1 MKIFVGGITG
11 DFDDLDL
18 KEMFELYG
26 EVKSAQ
32 VIRDRATGK
41 SKGFGFVEMPN
52 ATEAQETITLL
63 DGVGLYG
70 KKIAVK
76 PAEDQPRPGG
86 SSPRPGGGG
95 FNRSGGSSSG
105 GFNNGNRGGGSS
117 SGGSWGN
124 RSGGGDRGGSSD
136 RGGNDRGPRRY

>member
-1 MKIFVGGITG
+1 MKIFVGGISG

-76 PAEDQPRPGG
+76 PADDQPRPGG
-86 SSPRPGGGG
+86 SSPRPA
-95 FNRSGGSSSG
+95 SGGYNSNRGSG
-105 GFNNGNRGGGSS
+105 GFNNGNRSGGSS

-124 RSGGGDRGGSSD
+124 RSGGSSD
-136 RGGNDRGPRRY
+136 RGGNSDRGGDDRGPRRY